1 MSSIEFD
8 GPYAASCGSA
18 ALKSQSLW
26 SVHARLLAAN
36 LKMLLSVR

>member
-1 MSSIEFD
+1 MSTN
-8 GPYAASCGSA
+8 CGNA

-26 SVHARLLAAN
+26 SVHARLLVAS